1 MKLYLVSG
9 DLEMKFKKCVSLL
22 AVFLLQL
29 SLVGC
34 GSSTSSDDSDT
45 SGSDTQL
52 SLNPELFV
60 DGALIDSVT
69 TEDCTLSGGTETTC
83 YRITIAGVPAN
94 AEIGPFCPP
103 NINSDA
109 SEGGIWF
116 DGNGEVY
123 DISGEFIKNLDT
135 LYGSDWLLYDP
146 ATGEVNVTDSQI
158 ACEAAAR
165 PDVAEEYRNHC
176 VVCSIDYYGGGVTS
190 TFLIPTTPV
199 ALTTPQDIGRDDLGL
214 TLNGVVFAPAAPV
227 DAILAA
233 NTIAAFDDC
242 GGHVNPFEGYHY
254 HAATGCSETA
264 SEADG
269 HASLLGYAI
278 DGYSIFAMRDA
289 AGEEE
294 FDLDECRGH
303 SDDSRGY
310 HYHSASAAEN
320 LFIGCYHGEQGAKQ

>member
-1 MKLYLVSG
+1 MN
-9 DLEMKFKKCVSLL
+9 FTKCVNVLIP
-22 AVFLLQL
+22 VFLMQL

-34 GSSTSSDDSDT
+34 GGSTASDEGVIDNEDNT
-45 SGSDTQL
+45 GSETQL
-52 SLNPELFV
+52 GLNPELFV
-60 DGALIDSVT
+60 DGALINSVT

-103 NINSDA
+103 NISSDA

-176 VVCSIDYYGGGVTS
+176 VVCSIDYYDGGVTS

-199 ALTTPQDIGRDDLGL
+199 ALSTPQNIGRDDLGL

-254 HAATGCSETA
+254 HAATGCTETA

-278 DGYSIFAMRDA
+278 DGYGIFAMQDA

-303 SDDSRGY
+303 SDDARGY

-320 LFIGCYHGEQGAKQ
+320 MFIGCYHGEQGAKQ